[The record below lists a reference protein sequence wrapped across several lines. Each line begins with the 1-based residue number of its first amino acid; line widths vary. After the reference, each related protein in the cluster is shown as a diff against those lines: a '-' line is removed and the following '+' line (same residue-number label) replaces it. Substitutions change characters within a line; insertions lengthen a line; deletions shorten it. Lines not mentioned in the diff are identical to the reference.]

1 MVNQEALPLVN
12 SARRPRGV
20 GRRGGEAFP
29 PFLAEAWDHCA
40 PSSRILAL
48 GEVLADAEPTFGG
61 TPAIQLDRATF
72 AIKNERS
79 SSGQVIFM
87 QSILLTWLA
96 VDCKMIA

>member
-29 PFLAEAWDHCA
+29 PSLAEAWDHCA

-61 TPAIQLDRATF
+61 APAIQLDRATF
-72 AIKNERS
+72 AIKNKRS
-79 SSGQVIFM
+79 R
-87 QSILLTWLA
+87 ILQDDLL
-96 VDCKMIA
+96 IAFCAPGHVAGDEI